1 MIRTANSYDL
11 EQLLNL
17 LHQLSPPDKK
27 NFKTDMEDL
36 KQTLDEMILDR
47 NYVLCVYQE
56 RQKLLG
62 TATLLVQLN
71 LHNNGMPYGHIEN
84 VVTDKN
90 SRGKGIGQKMV
101 DYLIKE
107 AKERNC
113 YKVILNC
120 EEKNISFYK
129 KCGFQAT
136 GEIEMGIDFRN
147 G

>member
-17 LHQLSPPDKK
+17 LHQLSPPDKE
-27 NFKTDMEDL
+27 NFKIDKEDL

-47 NYVLCVYQE
+47 NYIVCVYQE

-90 SRGKGIGQKMV
+90 FRGKSIGQKMI

-107 AKERNC
+107 AKQKNC
-113 YKVILNC
+113 YKVVLNC
-120 EEKNISFYK
+120 GEKNIPFYD
-129 KCGFQAT
+129 KCGFKKT
-136 GEIEMGIDFRN
+136 GEIEMLKDFRN
-147 G
+147 Q